1 MILVRKPLLTIIAK
15 DIRVVQLGST
25 VLIIVRLCLIFQAEA
40 QIYSGALRGVGDN
53 RYIAI

>member
-25 VLIIVRLCLIFQAEA
+25 VLIIVGLCSIFQAEA